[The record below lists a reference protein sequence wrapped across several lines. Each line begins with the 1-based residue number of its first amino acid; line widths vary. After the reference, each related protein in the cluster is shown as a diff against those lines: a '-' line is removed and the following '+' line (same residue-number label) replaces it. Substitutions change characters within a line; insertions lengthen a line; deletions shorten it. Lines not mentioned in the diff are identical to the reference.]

1 MTEPNKKSSQSFW
14 LIFSIIIILVVVGT
28 VGNLREYWKGNKLDT
43 EGKRILCPVD
53 SVVKAGSKNEIFAH
67 FTIGGKTYNASKKIK
82 SIIVAGDTVPVYY
95 LENDPATNGII
106 TE

>member
-1 MTEPNKKSSQSFW
+1 MTEPNKKSTQSFW
-14 LIFSIIIILVVVGT
+14 LIFSIIIIFVVTGT

-53 SVVKAGSKNEIFAH
+53 SVVKAGSKNEVFTHFA
-67 FTIGGKTYNASKKIK
+67 IDGKIYNASKKVK
-82 SIIVAGDTVPVYY
+82 SNVVAGDTVPVYY
-95 LENDPATNGII
+95 LETDPSTNAII